1 MSFKQDNY
9 LTLFSELSVAEQIRF
24 SKDIPHLFREDSL
37 HRRLFDLIKEM
48 QDPLKF
54 DKEQVRRAFF
64 PEVDRKKALQKL
76 SALLSDLNQQLKQ
89 FLLQLHL
96 EKLTIERELTLHDI
110 MVERKQKMAAES
122 HLKAALNML
131 ADAPLSIE
139 RHLLSLQIHMQNY
152 FSPYTDKSKDGA
164 AKIQQMSDAVDEL
177 YHSFKLKLAIEALS
191 RGEVLREFSI
201 LGSTQLEKL
210 LDANIYQGAE
220 LTQIYRNIYILF
232 SKQKAPTQ
240 KILDQLFSSNVNKL
254 EKTEQAYCLN
264 LLLTINAQRIK
275 RGKEGAYQTQ
285 YELYQIGLETSIL
298 TPDDFLSAER
308 FLNFIN
314 TACESGKIDEA
325 KTFMDRWV
333 KQVTPD
339 IYREEVEFL
348 AKARIEFAGGNYEN
362 VQDLLQVFK
371 PTHLFGEIW
380 TRSLLVRNAYML
392 DDADKT
398 IDYCN
403 SFGRYLGLHNN
414 EKSEIQKKKKVGVE
428 TERSLRSFLNTM
440 KQLANYL
447 HYKKI
452 PVEFK
457 ERVEN
462 EEMAYKQWVMAQILK
477 KS

>member
-1 MSFKQDNY
+1 
-9 LTLFSELSVAEQIRF
+9 
-24 SKDIPHLFREDSL
+24 
-37 HRRLFDLIKEM
+37 
-48 QDPLKF
+48 
-54 DKEQVRRAFF
+54 
-64 PEVDRKKALQKL
+64 
-76 SALLSDLNQQLKQ
+76 
-89 FLLQLHL
+89 
-96 EKLTIERELTLHDI
+96 
-110 MVERKQKMAAES
+110 
-122 HLKAALNML
+122 
-131 ADAPLSIE
+131 
-139 RHLLSLQIHMQNY
+139 
-152 FSPYTDKSKDGA
+152 
-164 AKIQQMSDAVDEL
+164 
-177 YHSFKLKLAIEALS
+177 
-191 RGEVLREFSI
+191 
-201 LGSTQLEKL
+201 
-210 LDANIYQGAE
+210 LDANIYHGAE

-314 TACESGKIDEA
+314 TACESDKINEA

-339 IYREEVEFL
+339 KYREEVEFL
-348 AKARIEFAGGNYEN
+348 AKARIEFAEGNYEN

-392 DDADKT
+392 DNAEKT

-403 SFGRYLGLHNN
+403 YFGRYLGLHNN

-457 ERVEN
+457 EQVKN